1 MILGGGFPAF
11 SFWICPKNYY
21 TYKKD
26 MNRTTVKDVLPS
38 LKSFAKKL
46 CLVAGVLFILLIVLV
61 LLAPPAL
68 AASLFCLTIVL
79 ASTYK
84 WNKRR
89 LLEKQKMRGETKNRQ
104 ITSYVLNLSVLIVL
118 CILSLTSIFQ
128 TIIIAMSM

>member
-1 MILGGGFPAF
+1 
-11 SFWICPKNYY
+11 
-21 TYKKD
+21 
-26 MNRTTVKDVLPS
+26 MNRTTVKDVLPP

-68 AASLFCLTIVL
+68 AASLFWLTIVL
-79 ASTYK
+79 VSTYK

-104 ITSYVLNLSVLIVL
+104 ITSYVLNLSVFIVL

-128 TIIIAMSM
+128 TLIIAMSM